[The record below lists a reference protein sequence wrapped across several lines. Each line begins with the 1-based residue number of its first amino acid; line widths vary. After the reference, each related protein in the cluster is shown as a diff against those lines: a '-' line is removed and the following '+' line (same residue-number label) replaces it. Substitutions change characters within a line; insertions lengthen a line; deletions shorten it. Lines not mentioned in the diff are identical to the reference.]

1 MPRNYSKYT
10 KKIRRN
16 KKGGSIRKLHN
27 NMRHRDAVAEYEAMR
42 KRTPSQR
49 DFADR
54 KRKGE
59 LLTKETARPLLGEMR
74 EMEQFKSMNKTQQI
88 NLLSNFMPKD
98 IAKSEVGY
106 WNKHVHKVDN
116 SQLWA
121 ELNKTAFMCDSINHL
136 NLLQKDRWVAKLV
149 KSSMKSKTKRTMSP
163 PNTPPTSPVIDRIT
177 PEIPSELFKPS
188 KPRSK
193 IPSGLF
199 NVESGALGRKPKN
212 TKRKKKGR
220 KKTPKRFY

>member
-1 MPRNYSKYT
+1 M
-10 KKIRRN
+10 
-16 KKGGSIRKLHN
+16 
-27 NMRHRDAVAEYEAMR
+27 
-42 KRTPSQR
+42 SQR

-54 KRKGE
+54 NEKGE

-74 EMEQFKSMNKTQQI
+74 EMEQFKRMNKTQQI
-88 NLLSNFMPKD
+88 NLLSYFMPKD

-149 KSSMKSKTKRTMSP
+149 KSTVKSKSKPTISP

-177 PEIPSELFKPS
+177 PEIPSDLFKPS

-212 TKRKKKGR
+212 TKKKKKGR
-220 KKTPKRFY
+220 KKTPQRFY